1 MARRRKESKGKK
13 INPTLFVFCEGETE
27 CNRKITMS

>member
-27 CNRKITMS
+27 EAYTNLLK